1 MCWGVGGCCGG
12 VGAAGDLRG
21 DTSVL
26 VDVCRWVVV
35 WDGDLNHFILVHRV
49 HQEHLLVPATHHHT
63 HTHTSGEWPG
73 CRTNVCVCV
82 CEVEADVEW
91 VETHTG
97 MIRPASPK

>member
-1 MCWGVGGCCGG
+1 VWWGVGGYCGG

-49 HQEHLLVPATHHHT
+49 HQEHLLVPATHHT
-63 HTHTSGEWPG
+63 HTYTRRVSGPAAG
-73 CRTNVCVCV
+73 SMCVCV
-82 CEVEADVEW
+82 
-91 VETHTG
+91 
-97 MIRPASPK
+97 